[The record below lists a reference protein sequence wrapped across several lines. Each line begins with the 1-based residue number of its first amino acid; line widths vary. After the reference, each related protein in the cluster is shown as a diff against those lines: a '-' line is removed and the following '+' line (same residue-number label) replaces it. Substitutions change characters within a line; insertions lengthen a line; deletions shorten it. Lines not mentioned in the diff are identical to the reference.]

1 MLPLIMAAISL
12 AQKKAQNEQNAI
24 NQLNQKRLNYNG
36 QPQQMNMVPQQSNG
50 IGGALGSISSIYGTQ
65 AYGSFGK

>member
-24 NQLNQKRLNYNG
+24 NQLNQNRLNYNG
-36 QPQQMNMVPQQSNG
+36 QQQQMNMLPQQSNG
-50 IGGALGSISSIYGTQ
+50 IGNALGSISSIYG
-65 AYGSFGK
+65 SFGK